1 MQLLIIFITYTIISL
16 ILTYYFHLFIS
27 QTIYTRNEIRDIIPH
42 LGNMLWKI
50 YNRFSVFILTG
61 LYSLSGLVSIMILS
75 IFENWIINSALLPI
89 IVYMVGPRLA
99 IYFEQTRVMISDDYH
114 YLFQTLY
121 TKYYNYIL
129 AGFFAGFS
137 TQLID
142 NWINKNI
149 ISFYWFLL
157 NFAIITGLL
166 VITFRND
173 IFET

>member
-1 MQLLIIFITYTIISL
+1 MQLIFIFITYTIISL

-42 LGNMLWKI
+42 LGNILWKI
-50 YNRFSVFILTG
+50 YNRFSILILLG
-61 LYSLSGLVSIMILS
+61 LYSLSGLISIMILS
-75 IFENWIINSALLPI
+75 ILDYWIINSAFLPI
-89 IVYMVGPRLA
+89 VVYIIGPRIA
-99 IYFEQTRVMISDDYH
+99 VYFEQTRVTISNDYH
-114 YLFQTLY
+114 DIFQILY
-121 TKYYNYIL
+121 IKYYNYIL
-129 AGFFAGFS
+129 TGFFSGFS

-157 NFAIITGLL
+157 NFIIITGLT